1 MSEAVTHV
9 APGQHQTFRPQPG
22 VVFQVLHTGP
32 SWRVILHEL
41 APGTKY
47 ECPPH
52 LGEEL
57 RFVLTGEV
65 IFEIGG
71 QDYPTPAGGSVHHT
85 STVSH
90 GFRTAARAA
99 TFLTFALSHGHD
111 LAALFRGAGA
121 GEAQR

>member
-1 MSEAVTHV
+1 MFDAVTHV
-9 APGQHQTFRPQPG
+9 APGQHQTFRPRPG

-41 APGTKY
+41 EPGTQY

-71 QDYPTPAGGSVHHT
+71 QDYRTPAGGSVRHT
-85 STVSH
+85 SSVSH
-90 GFRTAARAA
+90 GFRTEAHAA
-99 TFLTFALSHGHD
+99 TFITFALSYGHD